1 MNKVKIALASMV
13 VAGSVIAGAIPAVA
27 VAAPA
32 KPAPMTV
39 EQRAAAIQKFRTW
52 ILSLNLNFK
61 VIKK

>member
-1 MNKVKIALASMV
+1 MNKAKIALASMV
-13 VAGSVIAGAIPAVA
+13 VAGSVFAGAMPA

-32 KPAPMTV
+32 KPVPMTV

-52 ILSLNLNFK
+52 VLSLNLNFK

>member
-1 MNKVKIALASMV
+1 MNKAKIALASMV
-13 VAGSVIAGAIPAVA
+13 VAGSVIAGAIPA

>member
-1 MNKVKIALASMV
+1 MNKAKIALASMV
-13 VAGSVIAGAIPAVA
+13 IAGSVFAGAMPA

-39 EQRAAAIQKFRTW
+39 EQRTAAIQKLRTW